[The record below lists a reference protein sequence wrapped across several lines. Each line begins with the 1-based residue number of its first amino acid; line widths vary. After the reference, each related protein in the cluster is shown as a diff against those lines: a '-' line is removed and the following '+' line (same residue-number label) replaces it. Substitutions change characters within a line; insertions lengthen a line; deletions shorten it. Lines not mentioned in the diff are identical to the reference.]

1 MRNLIQSSLKST
13 KLLLHLTSSYSSHTV
28 KIWDTPISE
37 QVYLLLNVLACCK
50 WEAFPAGMGAFL
62 PLKDFD

>member
-13 KLLLHLTSSYSSHTV
+13 KLLLLSYSSHTV

-37 QVYLLLNVLACCK
+37 QVCLLLNVLACCK
-50 WEAFPAGMGAFL
+50 WDYQQGW
-62 PLKDFD
+62 DHSCC

>member
-13 KLLLHLTSSYSSHTV
+13 KLLLLSYSSHTV